1 MLALLL
7 LSLAADWAVALLVAP
22 VAPSLVHWRCGKSG
36 AHEYFS
42 SQFRQ
47 EEFLSLAALAGAERT
62 SITFSNAIAGSG
74 EDAEAIQ
81 WISGLPTEAAAAA
94 ICQRA
99 VCVRALHTL
108 LAEGVDL
115 KSCADEAGKLPTDS
129 PELAPLMAGSS
140 AVSTAN
146 TSWRIDC
153 IYDMQQARSV
163 VNPSTIMQ
171 LASVHSDSNCM
182 TATYDVPVG

>member
-1 MLALLL
+1 MMLQVYVSCRGIPKCDHTEVKSKTLAPTKLSMLALLL
-7 LSLAADWAVALLVAP
+7 LSLAARCAVALLVAP
-22 VAPSLVHWRCGKSG
+22 VAPYLVHWRYGKSG

-47 EEFLSLAALAGAERT
+47 EEFRSLAALAGAEPT

-81 WISGLPTEAAAAA
+81 WISGLPTEAVAAA
-94 ICQRA
+94 ICRRA

-108 LAEGVDL
+108 LAEGADL

-140 AVSTAN
+140 AVSTAHHHGASIAST
-146 TSWRIDC
+146 TS
-153 IYDMQQARSV
+153 
-163 VNPSTIMQ
+163 
-171 LASVHSDSNCM
+171 
-182 TATYDVPVG
+182 